1 MSSSQGSTK
10 DPYINAELLSL
21 TYGSL
26 IVRLIKDYEKPEEIN
41 EQLEKMGYNIGIR
54 IIDDYLSRNIYQPT
68 PNTFKDVME
77 KIKLAIRYYLNVNA
91 SFSTY
96 SNDEYIISFSDNPLN
111 DLVEL
116 PEKYKGLN
124 YSNILCGV
132 IRGALESINIKVEC
146 YYEKDTL
153 KGNDT
158 NEIKVKFIEV
168 IEEKNAEEEI

>member
-1 MSSSQGSTK
+1 
-10 DPYINAELLSL
+10 
-21 TYGSL
+21 
-26 IVRLIKDYEKPEEIN
+26 
-41 EQLEKMGYNIGIR
+41 
-54 IIDDYLSRNIYQPT
+54 
-68 PNTFKDVME
+68 ME
-77 KIKLAIRYYLNVNA
+77 KIKLAIGYYLNVKT

-96 SNDEYIISFSDNPLN
+96 SNDEYIISFSENPLN